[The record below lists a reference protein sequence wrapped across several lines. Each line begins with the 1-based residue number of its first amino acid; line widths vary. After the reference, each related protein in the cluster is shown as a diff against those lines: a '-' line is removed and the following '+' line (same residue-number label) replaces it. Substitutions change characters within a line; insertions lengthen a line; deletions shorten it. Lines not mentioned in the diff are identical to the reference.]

1 MDMEKLQYNVLEKV
15 NTPADLKKLNS
26 EELKYLCDEIRAY
39 IIDVLANNP
48 GHLASSLGTVELT
61 IALHYVFN
69 TPDDKLIWDVGH
81 QAYSHKIITGRKER
95 FHTLRTYNGLS
106 GFPKMDESEYD
117 SFGTGHSSTSISAA
131 LGMAIASAIDGN
143 TTRQHIAVIGDGS
156 MTGGMAFE
164 GLNHAGVSKANLLVI
179 LNDNG
184 IAIDKSVGAL
194 SHYLTTITTSSAY
207 NRLKNKIWDFY
218 GEGNKGRKQKNFFR
232 KIGISMKSALVKQS
246 NLFEALN
253 FRYFGPIDG
262 HDVENLIKILGKL
275 SKIQGPKLLHI
286 VTRKGKGLKEAEKNP
301 IVYHAPGLFDA
312 NTGKQVVADDNN
324 KPLKY
329 QDVFGH
335 TIVEL
340 AEKNNKILGITPAM
354 PTGCSLNIMM
364 DKMPNRAFDVGIA
377 EQHAVTFAAGLAAQ
391 GMRPFCNIYSSFMQ
405 RAYDQVIHDVALQKL
420 PVVFC
425 LDRGG
430 LVGED
435 GATHHGVFDYAY
447 FRPIPNLTIASPLDE
462 HELRNMMYTA
472 QMDGKGPFVIRYPR
486 GGGVHVDWKNPFKE
500 IEIGKGRCLKSGH
513 NIALLS
519 IGHIGNAAMQ
529 AAVIDEN
536 LGINVGVYDMR
547 FLKPLDESL
556 IHEVAETYSHIITI
570 ENGVLKGGFGSAVAE
585 YVVDNKLPVTVYR
598 MGIPD
603 SFIPHGSL
611 RELHKDCRIDTE
623 AIVDKIC
630 ELDKLIRER

>member
-1 MDMEKLQYNVLEKV
+1 MKEVENSILERIKL
-15 NTPADLKKLNS
+15 PSDLKNLS
-26 EELKYLCDEIRAY
+26 HSELKLLCSEIREH
-39 IIDVLANNP
+39 IINVLANNP
-48 GHLASSLGTVELT
+48 GHLASSLGTVELSV
-61 IALHYVFN
+61 ALHYVFN
-69 TPDDKLIWDVGH
+69 TPDDKLVWDVGH
-81 QAYSHKIITGRKER
+81 QAYTHKILTGRKEQ
-95 FHTLRTYNGLS
+95 FHTIRTYNGLS
-106 GFPKMDESEYD
+106 GFPKMEESEYD

-131 LGMAIASAIDGN
+131 LGMAIASNLEGN

-194 SHYLTTITTSSAY
+194 SHYLTTITTSAAY

-218 GEGNKGRKQKNFFR
+218 GDGNKGSKQKNFFR
-232 KIGISMKSALVKQS
+232 KIGVTIKSALVKQS

-275 SKIQGPKLLHI
+275 SQIKGPKLLHI
-286 VTRKGKGLKEAEKNP
+286 VTRKGKGLELAEKNP
-301 IVYHAPGLFDA
+301 IIYHAPGLFDA
-312 NTGKQVVADDNN
+312 NTGEQVSDNNDN

-329 QDVFGH
+329 QDVFGY

-340 AEKNNKILGITPAM
+340 AEKNKKIQGITPAM

-364 DKMPNRAFDVGIA
+364 EKMPNRAFDVGIA

-391 GMRPFCNIYSSFMQ
+391 GMVPFCNIYSSFMQ
-405 RAYDQVIHDVALQKL
+405 RAYDQVIHDVALQNL
-420 PVVFC
+420 NVVFC

-435 GATHHGVFDYAY
+435 GATHHGVFDYAF

-462 HELRNMMYTA
+462 NELRNMMYTA
-472 QMDGKGPFVIRYPR
+472 QLPNKGPFVIRYPR
-486 GGGVHVDWKNPFKE
+486 GGSINVEWKKPFCE
-500 IEIGKGRCLKSGH
+500 MEIGKGRCLKNG
-513 NIALLS
+513 NKIAILS
-519 IGHIGNAAMQ
+519 IGHIGNNALQ
-529 AAVIDEN
+529 AAKIAET
-536 LGINVGVYDMR
+536 LGISVGVYDMR
-547 FLKPLDESL
+547 FLKPIDESL
-556 IHEVAETYSHIITI
+556 IHEVAKTYSHIITI
-570 ENGVLKGGFGSAVAE
+570 EDGVLNGGLGSAVAE
-585 YVVDNKLPVTVYR
+585 FVADNKLQVAVHR

-603 SFIPHGSL
+603 RFISQGSI
-611 RELHKDCRIDTE
+611 RELQKECKIDVDAIMEKITE
-623 AIVDKIC
+623 ISGK
-630 ELDKLIRER
+630 R